1 MHSLNKIP
9 IFSVRLL
16 SWRAFYSCSSF
27 FPICFRLNHIFP
39 FSLFLSPTLALSC
52 SCFHLQPHDNN
63 NFISADGGVSLNED
77 DYRYVLNDTNE
88 YNNLIPQYLEND
100 VNDFMFSSESQIV
113 SNPVEYYNGGS
124 NSNYA
129 ITNLDSTV
137 QNYPSTNNA
146 NTFDAVLYE
155 RWVLNVRFDR
165 SNVSTCWL
173 IKVNQRFW
181 HFIY

>member
-1 MHSLNKIP
+1 M
-9 IFSVRLL
+9 
-16 SWRAFYSCSSF
+16 
-27 FPICFRLNHIFP
+27 
-39 FSLFLSPTLALSC
+39 
-52 SCFHLQPHDNN
+52 QPHDNN
-63 NFISADGGVSLNED
+63 NFNSTDGGVSLNED

-100 VNDFMFSSESQIV
+100 VNNFMFSSESQIV

-129 ITNLDSTV
+129 ITNLDSTA

-155 RWVLNVRFDR
+155 R
-165 SNVSTCWL
+165 
-173 IKVNQRFW
+173 
-181 HFIY
+181 

>member
-1 MHSLNKIP
+1 MCVHVFKSQ
-9 IFSVRLL
+9 FVGGFFLL
-16 SWRAFYSCSSF
+16 F
-27 FPICFRLNHIFP
+27 L
-39 FSLFLSPTLALSC
+39 FSLVLSI
-52 SCFHLQPHDNN
+52 FFLQPHDNN
-63 NFISADGGVSLNED
+63 NFISADGVSLNED

-137 QNYPSTNNA
+137 QNYPTTNNTS
-146 NTFDAVLYE
+146 TFDSVLYE
-155 RWVLNVRFDR
+155 R
-165 SNVSTCWL
+165 
-173 IKVNQRFW
+173 
-181 HFIY
+181 